1 MGTISLDLRRRAVEA
16 YRSGLTKGYE
26 ATAAMFGIGRA
37 SLDRWLRRHR
47 ETGDVLPKPRGGN
60 NPRAVDDQWLRAHA
74 EAQPDARIP
83 DRIAAWAAH
92 SGRTVS
98 HGAMWN
104 AMQRIGW
111 THKKRR
117 SSPKSVTVRTLLP
130 DGTSTSKKSE
140 TLPFRVWFLW
150 TKPARTSR

>member
-1 MGTISLDLRRRAVEA
+1 MVSVDLRRRAVEA

-26 ATAAMFGIGRA
+26 ATAVMFGIGRA
-37 SLDRWLRRHR
+37 SLDRWLRRYR
-47 ETGDVLPKPRGGN
+47 DTGDVLPKPRGGN
-60 NPRAVDDQWLRAHA
+60 NPRAVDDHWLLAHA
-74 EAQPDARIP
+74 QAHPDARLP

-117 SSPKSVTVRTLLP
+117 WLP
-130 DGTSTSKKSE
+130 VSA
-140 TLPFRVWFLW
+140 
-150 TKPARTSR
+150 TKPQSKRGGLHSSKRKRSSTRSG

>member
-16 YRSGLTKGYE
+16 YRTGRTKGYE
-26 ATAAMFGIGRA
+26 ATATMFGIGRA
-37 SLDRWLRRHR
+37 SLDRWLRRLR

-60 NPRAVDDQWLRAHA
+60 NPRKVDDEWLRAHA
-74 EAQPDARIP
+74 EGNPDARIP
-83 DRIAAWAAH
+83 DRIAAWAEH
-92 SGRTVS
+92 SGKTVS

-117 SSPKSVTVRTLLP
+117 WSPASATKQRS
-130 DGTSTSKKSE
+130 
-140 TLPFRVWFLW
+140 
-150 TKPARTSR
+150 KPAGQPSSRRKRSSTRSG